1 MKHLKEI
8 PLIDWVTM
16 LGISVTLLLMLT
28 YATGCAVRAK
38 VYTNQEACCERL
50 DVRMK
55 EMEEFNRYCMMMV
68 FADRKEEDPKV
79 KEDIQRRLDLCK
91 YVFGVPRDQDLMSH
105 LESNT
110 PVKGNDAWRQV
121 YHDFWNHPI
130 SCDPSEIHCE
140 EF

>member
-1 MKHLKEI
+1 MKKLTFVEF
-8 PLIDWVTM
+8 
-16 LGISVTLLLMLT
+16 VTLLGIASSLLLVLM

-79 KEDIQRRLDLCK
+79 KEDIQRRLNLCK

-105 LESNT
+105 LENREMT
-110 PVKGNDAWRQV
+110 GVNAWRQV
-121 YHDFWNHPI
+121 YHDFWNPPI
-130 SCDPSEIHCE
+130 SCNPSEIHCE